1 MAAMNALWMLVAALL
16 FSLMGVGVKLAGQ
29 HYSVAEIVF
38 YRSLI
43 GAIALFAMT
52 RWRGLSVATPLAA
65 RHLWRSLTGTCALAL
80 FFYSVT
86 VLPLGTAMTLNYTSP
101 LFLAAMLLG
110 AAARARR
117 AVDWKLVAAILA
129 GFAGV
134 VLILQPSFTQEQG
147 FAAVAGL
154 ISGVLSAAAY
164 WHVRELGRLG
174 EPEWRTVFYFSLAGT
189 VFGGLAMLIGTT
201 AAHSTH
207 GVLLLAGVGF
217 SALLAQLAM
226 TRAYARGH
234 ALTTANLQ
242 YSAVVFATLLGIVIF
257 GDRIP
262 AGGWIGIAIIIVSG
276 TVSAALSARY
286 RTAPRTTSSST
297 STSTARPPSSSP
309 SIPPTRGHRD
319 HDHAD

>member
-1 MAAMNALWMLVAALL
+1 MTAMNALWMLVAALL

-43 GAIALFAMT
+43 GVTALFALA

-80 FFYSVT
+80 FFYAVT

-147 FAAVAGL
+147 VAAVAGL

-201 AAHSTH
+201 AAHSTR
-207 GVLLLAGVGF
+207 GVLLLAGVGL

-276 TVSAALSARY
+276 TVSAALTARY
-286 RTAPRTTSSST
+286 RGPSAAAAAAARPASR
-297 STSTARPPSSSP
+297 STALSH
-309 SIPPTRGHRD
+309 PTARGTRD